1 MGRDYQAKVHKKQL
15 QIDMTMLPN
24 PDNIQLMVEE
34 KNTETQLSRN
44 ICTLMKLH
52 GFTPKPF
59 SKQVPVTY
67 EMMRRYMSGA
77 ARPRP
82 EKLAKLAELFG
93 VKTADLEYGSFTA
106 DITVTS
112 PSITITR
119 HDAPMAEPT
128 TPPDRTIDISD
139 PKELASWLVAQGD
152 DALAD
157 FLRGLADTLQKKN

>member
-1 MGRDYQAKVHKKQL
+1 
-15 QIDMTMLPN
+15 MTMLPN

-44 ICTLMKLH
+44 ICTLMQLH
-52 GFTPKPF
+52 GLAPKAF
-59 SKQVPVTY
+59 STQVPVTY

-93 VKTADLEYGSFTA
+93 VKPADLEYGSFTA

-112 PSITITR
+112 PSITVTQ
-119 HDAPMAEPT
+119 HDAPMPEPAP
-128 TPPDRTIDISD
+128 PPDRTIAISD

-157 FLRGLADTLQKKN
+157 FLRSLADTLQKKK